1 MIFVTLVQIY
11 MAWLVK
17 DWSWGWWFA
26 AMYVVG
32 STLNQNLFTGQHEIS
47 HYLSFKKPLYNKLV
61 ALFSNFVLVVPVAVK
76 FREYHHDHHIFLGI
90 DGGDVDLPTVFEAS
104 RVVSVPAKAAWGLCY
119 LIAYGVRPLIVRP
132 KPPTAADAVN
142 WGSTLLFDA
151 LVLYFWGF
159 KSLLYLLAGSLVG
172 GSLLHPMGGHLLTE
186 HYLFERGQETY
197 SYYGP
202 MNRLTYNVGLHNE
215 HHDFP
220 QIPHTRLYRLRQ
232 IAPEFYEPMYHH
244 FSYAKVLYKFFTDAA
259 IGPWCRIHRLDRH
272 GDAAQNA
279 RFAEGG
285 MLKGVFDGAP
295 TPRQA
300 ASRGGPKPTRASAL
314 DAANVRDEA
323 AEDDAPASA
332 APASAPAP
340 IPISA
345 ASFAP
350 KRAESPRGVH
360 DVGSCTPS
368 VSGSGSPDS
377 PRGSSATLSPA
388 SASPEAPASPRA
400 GAAARGDREGPVTR
414 TAAARARD
422 QGRTI
427 HVDA

>member
-17 DWSWGWWFA
+17 DWSWGWWFV

-104 RVVSVPAKAAWGLCY
+104 RVVSVPAKVAWGLCY

-132 KPPTAADAVN
+132 KAPTAADAVN

-151 LVLYFWGF
+151 CVLYFWGF
-159 KSLLYLLAGSLVG
+159 KSLLYLLAGSLMG

-244 FSYAKVLYKFFTDAA
+244 FSYAKVLYKFFTDADV
-259 IGPWCRIHRLDRH
+259 GPWCRIHRLERH

-279 RFAEGG
+279 RFARGG

-295 TPRQA
+295 TPREVAARLGEERVPEGERLDASGVGEDGEDAKRGAGAVEEALQA
-300 ASRGGPKPTRASAL
+300 ALGRVGA
-314 DAANVRDEA
+314 
-323 AEDDAPASA
+323 
-332 APASAPAP
+332 
-340 IPISA
+340 A
-345 ASFAP
+345 ASPVPP

-360 DVGSCTPS
+360 DAPAGSE
-368 VSGSGSPDS
+368 S

-400 GAAARGDREGPVTR
+400 GALSR

-422 QGRTI
+422 QGRT
-427 HVDA
+427 VEVLAA